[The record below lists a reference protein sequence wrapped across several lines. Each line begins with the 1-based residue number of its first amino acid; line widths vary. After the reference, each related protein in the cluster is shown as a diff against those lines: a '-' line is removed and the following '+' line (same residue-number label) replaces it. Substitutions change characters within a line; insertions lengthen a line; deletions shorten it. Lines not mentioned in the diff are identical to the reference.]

1 MENFGHD
8 EVTRF
13 ADVRRKVG
21 RREVLIA
28 GGTDLVPLMRDGLA
42 RPRIVVN
49 LKTVRGGAGIRA
61 ARSGATLGA
70 LALVADVAQHPGVRR
85 WYAAL
90 AAACDAVGTPQIR
103 NMATLGGNL
112 CQRIRCWYFR
122 QNVPCHKTGGRGCP
136 AVEGLNEYLGIL
148 GGGPCH
154 APHPSD
160 PAVALAALD
169 ARILVRLGRFPGLAA
184 EGSPFRAPGVSHT
197 TRSRAGRRT
206 DPARK
211 RGDPGTTWLSIPDLY
226 RTAAK
231 RRDSETVLGSGDVI
245 ERISVPG
252 KYAGARQVY
261 LKATQRAEWDFAL
274 VSVAVVWPKGGRG
287 EAIPRVVLGGVAPQ
301 PWEVEIGEGGKGK
314 SWAQRVADAAVA
326 DARPLSQNAYKVEL
340 ARNLIREVLA

>member
-1 MENFGHD
+1 MQSFEHD

-21 RREVLIA
+21 RRDVLIA
-28 GGTDLVPLMRDGLA
+28 GGTDLVPLMREGLVA
-42 RPRIVVN
+42 PRTVVN
-49 LKTVRGGAGIRA
+49 LKTVRGGAGIRVA
-61 ARSGATLGA
+61 KSGAVLGA
-70 LALVADVAQHPGVRR
+70 LALVADIAEHAGVRR
-85 WYAAL
+85 SFAAL

-103 NMATLGGNL
+103 NMATIGGNL

-122 QNVPCHKTGGRGCP
+122 QHVPCHKTGGRGCP

-169 ARILVRLGRFPGLAA
+169 ARIHVRLGR
-184 EGSPFRAPGVSHT
+184 S
-197 TRSRAGRRT
+197 
-206 DPARK
+206 
-211 RGDPGTTWLSIPDLY
+211 GTIRLSIADLY

-231 RRDSETVLGSGDVI
+231 RRDAETVLKPGDVI

-252 KYAGARQVY
+252 KYAGAGQVY

-274 VSVAVVWPKGGRG
+274 VSVAVVWPKASGST
-287 EAIPRVVLGGVAPQ
+287 PRVVLGGVAPQ
-301 PWEVEIGEGGKGK
+301 PWQIEIRETGKGK
-314 SWAQRVADAAVA
+314 GWAQRVAAAAVA
-326 DARPLSQNAYKVEL
+326 GAHPLSQNGYKVEL
-340 ARNLIREVLA
+340 ARKLIAEALA